1 VEKFRLFEPGQAWSR
16 AEQINP
22 FGRRRKP
29 EIPMS
34 AIPNGASVVP
44 PSGTLPEDVVVQADR

>member
-34 AIPNGASVVP
+34 ANSKRRQCRSAFRH
-44 PSGTLPEDVVVQADR
+44 PSRRRRCAGR